1 MTDVGYEG
9 RFPEKT
15 EKNLNTL
22 QPYVREGT
30 YGAKPAE
37 ISNIRDGAGKP
48 CMLLEPAMRNCATN
62 RIINGKSSC
71 RASVESKQ

>member
-1 MTDVGYEG
+1 MTDVGYKG

-15 EKNLNTL
+15 EKNLTLQHTL

-30 YGAKPAE
+30 YGAKPAD

-48 CMLLEPAMRNCATN
+48 CCWSQP
-62 RIINGKSSC
+62 
-71 RASVESKQ
+71 